1 MEASPGTAS
10 LRSRLAA
17 WYAAALAVPLV
28 AFAVVSWGAFAGA
41 VVDRTDRD
49 IAAALSVFTREASA
63 ERNRAASDREA
74 LATTVREMRF
84 GDVRIIVR
92 DAAGALVAAGAEA
105 DSGRG
110 GDGDPV
116 LAAVI
121 AHGADTSAYVV
132 PGPAGGTRVVS
143 MPFRLAATP
152 YVASGAYAMRE
163 DVAVLGRIRTLF
175 LIAIPL
181 LVVVAAAG
189 AWVIARRNLAPVAG
203 MAARAGEISAANLG
217 PRLEV
222 GGTQELARLAA
233 AFNALLDRL
242 SASFE
247 QQRRFM
253 ADASHELRTPTAVMK
268 AEAEVALAREHREEP
283 EYREA
288 LEVVRRS
295 AGRLSRIVDDLFLL
309 ARADAGHLVV
319 RDDVVYLDEVV
330 HDAVRAMEPV
340 GAGRGVTVRIAAM
353 DQATVRGDAELLGR
367 VLLNLIDNAVKHSP
381 RGADV
386 VVDMAAEAGRHR
398 VSVVDGGPGIPAAD
412 AARVFER
419 FYRGDAARARA
430 DGSVTD
436 GAGLGLAIARR
447 IAVAHGGTLDLAES
461 RPGRTEFRL
470 VIPAG
475 G

>member
-1 MEASPGTAS
+1 VEAPRGTAS

-49 IAAALSVFTREASA
+49 IAGALAVFTREATA

-74 LATTVREMRF
+74 LETTVREMRF

-92 DAAGALVAAGAEA
+92 DAAGALVAAGVEA
-105 DSGRG
+105 DSGRV

-116 LAAVI
+116 LGAIV
-121 AHGADTSAYVV
+121 AHGTDTSAYVV

-143 MPFRLAATP
+143 MTFRLRAAP

-163 DVAVLGRIRTLF
+163 DVAVLGRIRSLF
-175 LIAIPL
+175 FIAIPL

-189 AWVIARRNLAPVAG
+189 AWIIARRNLAPVAG

-222 GGTQELARLAA
+222 GGPQELARLAA

-242 SASFE
+242 SASFD
-247 QQRRFM
+247 QHRRFM

-295 AGRLSRIVDDLFLL
+295 AGRLTRIVDDLFLL

-340 GAGRGVTVRIAAM
+340 GAGRGVTVRIASM
-353 DQATVRGDAELLGR
+353 GQATVRGDAELLGR

-386 VVDMAAEAGRHR
+386 IVDMGAEAGRHR
-398 VSVVDGGPGIPAAD
+398 VSVVDVGPGIPAAD

-447 IAVAHGGTLDLAES
+447 IAAAHGGTLDLVES

-470 VIPAG
+470 VLPAG

>member
-49 IAAALSVFTREASA
+49 IAAALAVFTREASA

-116 LAAVI
+116 LAAVV

-132 PGPAGGTRVVS
+132 PGAAGGTRVVS

-222 GGTQELARLAA
+222 GGPQELARLAA

-381 RGADV
+381 RDADV
-386 VVDMAAEAGRHR
+386 IVDMAAEAGRHR
-398 VSVVDGGPGIPAAD
+398 VSVVDGGPGIPAVD

>member
-1 MEASPGTAS
+1 MEASRGTAS

-49 IAAALSVFTREASA
+49 IGAALAVFTREATA
-63 ERNRAASDREA
+63 ERGRAATDRDA
-74 LATTVREMRF
+74 LSTTLREMRF

-92 DAAGALVAAGAEA
+92 DGSGALVGAGIEA
-105 DSGRG
+105 DSGHG

-116 LAAVI
+116 LAAVL
-121 AHGADTSAYVV
+121 AHGPDTAAYVV

-143 MPFRLAATP
+143 RPFRLAATP
-152 YVASGAYAMRE
+152 YVAVGAYAMRE
-163 DVAVLGRIRTLF
+163 DVAVLGRIRALF
-175 LIAIPL
+175 FIAIPL
-181 LVVVAAAG
+181 LVVIAAAG
-189 AWVIARRNLAPVAG
+189 AWGIARRNLAPVAG

-222 GGTQELARLAA
+222 GGPQELARLAA

-398 VSVVDGGPGIPAAD
+398 VSVVDGGGGIPAAD

-447 IAVAHGGTLDLAES
+447 IAVAHGGTLDLAAS